1 LQAELPEGRQGD
13 IQEVILGAR
22 TLAESGDQQGCMNV
36 VAELKELA
44 ETVEQG
50 GQQQAQTGQQ
60 QPEQQAQT
68 GQQQNQQG
76 QQAQQQAQSGQQQT
90 GEQQT
95 GEQQQVTEAQQPA
108 AEHPLTAMPA
118 SEVIGTEVVNAEGDQ
133 VAEIVDLV
141 KEQGQGEVMAVLS
154 VGGFLGVGD
163 KQVVLSLSEL
173 DVAPDNQIIAAGMTE
188 EDVKAM
194 PDYDKARYE
203 STLEQTPASAP
214 ATGQPAPQQ

>member
-1 LQAELPEGRQGD
+1 
-13 IQEVILGAR
+13 
-22 TLAESGDQQGCMNV
+22 
-36 VAELKELA
+36 
-44 ETVEQG
+44 
-50 GQQQAQTGQQ
+50 
-60 QPEQQAQT
+60 
-68 GQQQNQQG
+68 
-76 QQAQQQAQSGQQQT
+76 
-90 GEQQT
+90 
-95 GEQQQVTEAQQPA
+95 
-108 AEHPLTAMPA
+108 MPA

-194 PDYDKARYE
+194 PDYDEANYE
-203 STLEQTPASAP
+203 STLEQVPASAP
-214 ATGQPAPQQ
+214 ATGQQ